1 MKWKNKNL
9 VALAVLAVFAVLFSA
24 VDSYVAAPAKAQV
37 TSTRYLNGKIL
48 FDSTRD
54 EPHADI
60 YSMLPNGTG
69 ITNLTN
75 TNTVAEWGGSWSP
88 DGSKIA
94 FTGERDDP
102 GNNDI
107 YVMDADGS
115 NVTRLTTDPAYED
128 YPDWS
133 PDGSKITF
141 DSGRAGDYETWI
153 MDADG
158 SNQQKLINGTNSSW
172 GAVWSP
178 DGTKIAFT
186 SDRLSDSDIF
196 TMNSDGS
203 NVQRLTIGSNVSY
216 PKWSPDGTKLTY
228 YSDAAGGNTD
238 IYVMNADGSNNIR
251 LTTDPIY
258 ENMPAWSPDGAK
270 IIFDKQHANTNKE
283 IHAMNTDGSG
293 ITNLTDTGYTI
304 YNSIYA
310 ANPWLGQP
318 YTVMTA
324 DDGTT
329 YSVISSD
336 KDYSTTDYT
345 VQPDEVLTLDGNLCN
360 VIVSSGATLKG
371 SGSACTIQVATDG
384 TIAPGHSPGCISSG
398 DLSLSGSYV
407 AEIAGNQSCSGYD
420 QLKVTGTVTLNGTLN
435 TQLLNSFIP
444 TTGDSFTLIENDST
458 DPVMGTFAGL
468 AEGSTFTIG
477 RVMFTISYIGGD
489 GNDVTLRA
497 QTLPDLPKTGVSP
510 QPTNTYAFWLLGSAG
525 IILSLLSARKLRS
538 LRN

>member
-24 VDSYVAAPAKAQV
+24 VDSYMATPAKAQV

-54 EPHADI
+54 EPHSDI

-158 SNQQKLINGTNSSW
+158 SNQQKLIDGPNSSW

-178 DGTKIAFT
+178 DGTKITFN
-186 SDRLSDSDIF
+186 SDRASDSDIYV
-196 TMNSDGS
+196 MDADGS
-203 NVQRLTIGSNVSY
+203 DIVRITTTGDTSY
-216 PKWSPDGTKLTY
+216 PKWSPDGAKIIY
-228 YSDAAGGNTD
+228 YSDEAGGNTD
-238 IYVMNADGSNNIR
+238 IYAMDEDGSGKVR
-251 LTTDPIY
+251 LTSDPIY
-258 ENMPAWSPDGAK
+258 ENMPTWSPDGAK
-270 IIFDKQHANTNKE
+270 IIFDRQHANTNKE
-283 IHAMNTDGSG
+283 VHIMNADGSG
-293 ITNLTDTGYTI
+293 ITNLTDASYSL
-304 YNSIYA
+304 YNSVYS
-310 ANPWLGQP
+310 ANPWLGMP
-318 YTVMTA
+318 YTATVA
-324 DDGTT
+324 DDGKT
-329 YSVISSD
+329 YSVISAD
-336 KDYSTTDYT
+336 KDYSVIDFT
-345 VQPDEVLTLDGNLCN
+345 VDSNEVLTLDGNLCN

-371 SGSACTIQVATDG
+371 SGSACTIQVATGG
-384 TIAPGHSPGCISSG
+384 TIAPGHSPGCMNSG
-398 DLSLSGSYV
+398 NLTLSGTYT

-420 QLKVTGTVTLNGTLN
+420 QLKVTGSVTLNGTLN
-435 TQLLNSFIP
+435 TQLLNGFIP

-477 RVMFTISYIGGD
+477 RVIFTISYIGGD
-489 GNDVTLRA
+489 GNDVILRA
-497 QTLPDLPKTGVSP
+497 QTLPDFPKTGVSP
-510 QPTNTYAFWLLGSAG
+510 QPTNTYAFWLLGSVG
-525 IILSLLSARKLRS
+525 LIVSLLSARKLRS
-538 LRN
+538 LRD